1 MSCCPRQGPFIYTQI
16 EFQDAFLPLPPLFL
30 PPIASCTQYKKRRK
44 SCLKCACLSAHTWGE
59 GGSQVSSHM
68 LSTSFTNKRIDGKIP
83 GEHFTGV
90 KLKKS
95 SCTRIASVRRTK
107 QLPRDV
113 SELTSWYNVW
123 ERIRKVPAEGETWA
137 LCLTTSDGTRM
148 RHATCKR
155 TIMFRQQFLLLPL
168 SLSHRHVWSLFPLQK
183 PEKLRSVF
191 CNYELNLKAAQKELM
206 HLFSKLYA
214 S

>member
-1 MSCCPRQGPFIYTQI
+1 MLFCPFLLSSY
-16 EFQDAFLPLPPLFL
+16 LPLPLAPN
-30 PPIASCTQYKKRRK
+30 IKKRRK

-107 QLPRDV
+107 QLPRDLSLNSPHGTTCGKE
-113 SELTSWYNVW
+113 SERFQQKAKPGPFAWQLQMEPVWGTQPAKNNNVQTAISSAASFSLSQTRL
-123 ERIRKVPAEGETWA
+123 EFVPTTETWETEK
-137 LCLTTSDGTRM
+137 C
-148 RHATCKR
+148 
-155 TIMFRQQFLLLPL
+155 FL
-168 SLSHRHVWSLFPLQK
+168 
-183 PEKLRSVF
+183 
-191 CNYELNLKAAQKELM
+191 
-206 HLFSKLYA
+206 
-214 S
+214 